1 MSFRPLGFAVLLL
14 GALPAV
20 ASAPTYWLQATPR
33 DAGEAALRDALGA
46 NGFTGGAAAAAALQ
60 SVAEAQKGTA
70 TSGLARLA
78 AGLMLQDAGR
88 SAEAIPFLR
97 HPDVAKTSLPDYA
110 LWALAQALDATNDQA
125 AAATYLAAAE
135 SRPDGPVA
143 CGALFRASEILVK
156 AADHAK
162 ALEALGRVQTA
173 CPDLQPR
180 ALLETGAVYEALR
193 DAKAAAETYHRLD
206 RDFPA
211 APQAKEATKRLAVL
225 GMALPAETDESRTAR
240 DLKKA
245 LALFDADNTTDT
257 IAALRSLRGSKLAP
271 NDMDLVRTRLG
282 RAYLTLK
289 RYREAEAELAGVA
302 TESSMGAEAAFF
314 RAKIANQT
322 RGAVDLYEGVAA
334 LFPGTP
340 WGEEALL
347 ALANHYQKDARDDEA
362 LPYFRRL
369 LEGYPAGRYADRAA
383 WRVGWGA
390 YRSGHFEDAA
400 REFEKAARLQPTSN
414 FTPGMLCWAGR
425 ARKELGQIDRAQQLL
440 AETVQRY
447 KRVYHGLR
455 ALETLAHLPKR
466 AAPQAPAIRAPADAT
481 AGDIPEP
488 FLTRARQ
495 LLLID
500 RLDAAYD
507 ELKGAPQSPLAQG
520 TLAWIE
526 WRRGHLRPAINAM
539 KRAYPEYLSEA
550 GDALPDDVWRVM
562 YPIQYSEV
570 LQAKAA
576 SEGLDP
582 ALVAAL
588 VCQESTFDAGA
599 VSRAGARGLMQVMP
613 PTGRTLARALR
624 VRYSAGALHDPNVS
638 LTFGTHYLRTLV
650 DHFGGRVERAL
661 AAYNAGPERVEA
673 WTADKPDMPAD
684 EFVESIPFTET
695 RLYVMVVL
703 GGREQYRRIY
713 NFAPTPK
720 AAELGAA
727 RP

>member
-1 MSFRPLGFAVLLL
+1 M

-20 ASAPTYWLQATPR
+20 ASAPTYWLQPTPR
-33 DAGEAALRDALGA
+33 DAAEAALRDALA
-46 NGFTGGAAAAAALQ
+46 KNGFTGGAAMATALQ
-60 SVAEAQKGTA
+60 SVAEAQKGTVTA
-70 TSGLARLA
+70 GLARLA
-78 AGLMLQDAGR
+78 AGLALQDAGH

-97 HPDVAKTSLPDYA
+97 HPDVARTSLPDYA
-110 LWALAQALDATNDQA
+110 LAGLAEALDAVNDKA
-125 AAATYLAAAE
+125 AAATYIAAADA
-135 SRPDGPVA
+135 RPEGPVA
-143 CGALFRASEILVK
+143 CGALFRAAETLVK

-162 ALEALGRVQTA
+162 ALETLGRVQTA
-173 CPDLQPR
+173 CPDQQSR
-180 ALLETGAVYEALR
+180 ALLETGAAYEGLR
-193 DAKAAAETYHRLD
+193 DAKAAAETYDRLD

-211 APQAKEATKRLAVL
+211 SPQAKEATKRLARL
-225 GMALPAETDESRTAR
+225 ATALPAMTDEAR
-240 DLKKA
+240 DARELKKA
-245 LALFDADNTTDT
+245 LALFDADNIPD
-257 IAALRSLRGSKLAP
+257 AMSALRSVRGRKLAP
-271 NDMDLVRTRLG
+271 TDMDLVRTRLG
-282 RAYLTLK
+282 RGYLSLK
-289 RYREAEAELAGVA
+289 HYHEAEVELAGVA
-302 TESSMGAEAAFF
+302 TESPSGAEAAFF

-322 RGAVDLYEGVAA
+322 RGTVDLYEGVAA

-383 WRVGWGA
+383 WRVGWGE
-390 YRSGHFEDAA
+390 YRQGRFEEAA
-400 REFEKAARLQPTSN
+400 REFEKAARLQPTGN
-414 FTPGMLCWAGR
+414 FTPGMLYWAGR

-440 AETVQRY
+440 VETVQRY

-455 ALETLAHLPKR
+455 AEETLARLPKR
-466 AAPQAPAIRAPADAT
+466 AASPQAPAIRAPADAP

-488 FLTRARQ
+488 YLTRARQ

-507 ELKGAPQSPLAQG
+507 ELKGAPQSPLSQG

-526 WRRGHLRPAINAM
+526 WRRGHLRPAITAM

-550 GDALPDDVWRVM
+550 GDTLPDDVWRVM

-599 VSRAGARGLMQVMP
+599 ISRTGARGLMQVMP

-638 LTFGTHYLRTLV
+638 LTFGTHYLRTLI

-684 EFVESIPFTET
+684 EFVERIPFTET

-713 NFAPTPK
+713 NLAPAPK
-720 AAELGAA
+720 AADLGAA